1 MIHQLPEEEVF
12 KKIGTSKDGLSSSE
26 AEKRLKEYGPNK
38 LKEVKKA
45 YNIQFLGKLIQPFSL
60 GSMSS

>member
-26 AEKRLKEYGPNK
+26 AKKRLKEYGPNK
-38 LKEVKKA
+38 LKEVKK
-45 YNIQFLGKLIQPFSL
+45 SL
-60 GSMSS
+60 